1 MRRQPLPARRT
12 LPTVRAPSSTHPA
25 PGIRDVAR
33 VNQLFA
39 TLRPELVFHAAAH
52 KHLPLLERHPCEGV
66 KSN

>member
-1 MRRQPLPARRT
+1 M
-12 LPTVRAPSSTHPA
+12 
-25 PGIRDVAR
+25 AR